1 MYIYIYVKMIISML
15 CLRFTYEMGLVLA
28 VGLQDSARNRAKLRA
43 CTFPNITPIEPLT
56 ARSITISYNCL
67 SPKTLHLCSFVRITL
82 VSSKG

>member
-1 MYIYIYVKMIISML
+1 ML
-15 CLRFTYEMGLVLA
+15 RLRFTYEMGLVLV

-56 ARSITISYNCL
+56 ARCITISNCL